1 MSIQLMPSQKACLD
15 NVLSLEKEEYRRNNI
30 ILFGRSQTGKSEM
43 AKYLSLKYENYIYKN
58 FTKEYLDVFLSG
70 KRLGSVMVSDFQ
82 LFLRKTF
89 SSFQSQNKIIIL
101 DEIDSIIPL
110 ITESNSGDNLILYK
124 QLLTMDQP
132 LKYIFI
138 TSHSEEDIIKKLIN
152 IFGNRIVV
160 LDFLKGDKDFVAENY
175 FNNIKLFD
183 YNEITNLRQMF
194 NKKS

>member
-101 DEIDSIIPL
+101 
-110 ITESNSGDNLILYK
+110 
-124 QLLTMDQP
+124 
-132 LKYIFI
+132 
-138 TSHSEEDIIKKLIN
+138 
-152 IFGNRIVV
+152 
-160 LDFLKGDKDFVAENY
+160 
-175 FNNIKLFD
+175 
-183 YNEITNLRQMF
+183 
-194 NKKS
+194 